1 MYIKEKHLAIKNA
14 LAEGIQ
20 KMARRGWFDDA
31 DIIFDTNNIKFKS
44 KYRPFRNWSELRK
57 EMQKHLPYGV
67 VVVKETKKA
76 KFIIKDEA
84 FAVYKS
90 KIYEEAFDLLEFAD
104 GSVFGIREG

>member
-1 MYIKEKHLAIKNA
+1 MSTKEKYLTIKNT
-14 LAEGIQ
+14 LAEGVL
-20 KMARRGWFDDA
+20 KMARRVWFDD
-31 DIIFDTNNIKFKS
+31 INNIFDIDCCKP

-67 VVVKETKKA
+67 VVVKETKKM
-76 KFIIKDEA
+76 KFIIKDEV

>member
-1 MYIKEKHLAIKNA
+1 MYTKEKYLTIKNA

-20 KMARRGWFDDA
+20 KMARRGWFDDI
-31 DIIFDTNNIKFKS
+31 DSIFDTNCNKP

-67 VVVKETKKA
+67 VVVKETKKM
-76 KFIIKDEA
+76 KFIIKDEV